1 MFVIRY
7 IRVFAITSIV
17 VAASRTSARQV
28 AQPVPDALTLRANFC
43 LDYTRPNCAKPM
55 QDCDSSFKGLETCV
69 RDEHPECIKNEASPC
84 SQFVAQCLAEFDKE
98 ADAKQ
103 AVNDCIIE
111 MVASEGPHAEEQ
123 SVDAEEQ
130 PVDAKQVLDLR
141 ASFCLDYHKPECADA
156 IVDCKPKCTG
166 AAAADQCKSKPNELE
181 FCVRDKHP
189 TCIED
194 EASRCS
200 KAVVQCLGEF
210 GKEADAD
217 QAVHAYIIERVVSGM
232 PEDEEAPAEPLQET
246 AVSAACKKASAEYQV
261 AVIEADYD
269 EVKDDSVSEV
279 KRHDSS
285 ACGAASVV
293 FQKAWKENDC
303 ETELMGPLTLRSE
316 GITRAREHG
325 GLRLKAHLQYNKFYN
340 LQSVTL
346 RYIIVHEWVC

>member
-28 AQPVPDALTLRANFC
+28 AQPVPGALTLRANFC

-55 QDCDSSFKGLETCV
+55 QDCESSFKGLETCI

-111 MVASEGPHAEEQ
+111 MVASEGPHAEEH
-123 SVDAEEQ
+123 
-130 PVDAKQVLDLR
+130 
-141 ASFCLDYHKPECADA
+141 FCLDYHKPECADA

-166 AAAADQCKSKPNELE
+166 AAAADQCKSKPNELD

-217 QAVHAYIIERVVSGM
+217 QAVHACIIERVVSGT
-232 PEDEEAPAEPLQET
+232 PEDEEAPAEPIQET

-261 AVIEADYD
+261 AAIEADYD

-285 ACGAASVV
+285 ACGAASVE

-303 ETELMGPLTLRSE
+303 ETEL
-316 GITRAREHG
+316 I
-325 GLRLKAHLQYNKFYN
+325 GLSHAQ
-340 LQSVTL
+340 
-346 RYIIVHEWVC
+346 E